1 MLTAVTGATGFLG
14 LHLVRELLARRRRLL
29 LLARPHPL
37 PAPVRV
43 ERFLRTCGADAEEL
57 RVARTHLQ
65 TREIA
70 LEDGFLGLG
79 REGFQRLADRID
91 VLWHCAGDISF
102 GSSLQQARRTNVD
115 GTRHVLRLLTAG
127 ERAPLLCHV
136 STVAVAGARPDGV
149 VEEKELDAS
158 FGFNTPY
165 EQSKFEAEG
174 LVHRWVSEYGG
185 RALVFR
191 PSCLATH
198 RPAHPDRPHHPL
210 QVLARQVGAML
221 RRHPE
226 LTGTPGPMALPVPA
240 GAGTNVLPVE
250 HAAYAMV
257 EAAARH
263 TGDRPRI
270 HHVVNRRN
278 LPMTEVIAALGDHF
292 GVPVDTSWRSSRAP
306 QDMRRTLPAYAYWLS
321 FSRTYEGA
329 GLARLG
335 LACPAR
341 PVVDRDYVAAALH

>member
-14 LHLVRELLARRRRLL
+14 LHLVRELLARRQRLL

-43 ERFLRTCGADAEEL
+43 ERFLRACGADAEEL
-57 RVARTHLQ
+57 RAARTHLQ
-65 TREIA
+65 TLQIT

-79 REGFQRLADRID
+79 RERFQRLADR
-91 VLWHCAGDISF
+91 VGALWHCAGDISF
-102 GSSLQQARRTNVD
+102 GASLQQARRTNVD

-127 ERAPLLCHV
+127 EREPLLCHV
-136 STVAVAGARPDGV
+136 STVAVAGARPDGI
-149 VEEKELDAS
+149 VEEKELDAP

-174 LVHRWVSEYGG
+174 LVHRWVREHGG

-198 RPAHPDRPHHPL
+198 RPAHPDRPRHPL
-210 QVLARQVGAML
+210 QVLARQVGAVL
-221 RRHPE
+221 RRHPG
-226 LTGTPGPMALPVPA
+226 LVRTPEPVPLPVPA

-250 HAAYAMV
+250 HAAYAMA

-263 TGDRPRI
+263 TGDQPRVY
-270 HHVVNRRN
+270 HVVNRRN
-278 LPMTEVIAALGDHF
+278 LPMTEVIAALGGHF
-292 GVPVDTSWRSSRAP
+292 GVPVDTTWRSLPEP
-306 QDMRRTLPAYAYWLS
+306 QDVRHTLPAYAYWLS
-321 FSRTYEGA
+321 FSRTYEDA
-329 GLARLG
+329 NLARLG
-335 LACPAR
+335 LACPGR